1 MSQMKPNNESNSYQ
15 AEKIGRAM
23 LGLQGMNISLQP
35 PGHVGCQFLTV
46 NQVAEALAVNR
57 KWVCKHLD
65 EFPHWA
71 SLSGREIR
79 ISLSDIQAALVRWR
93 IQRD

>member
-46 NQVAEALAVNR
+46 KQGESNNQ
-57 KWVCKHLD
+57 
-65 EFPHWA
+65 
-71 SLSGREIR
+71 SLQFR
-79 ISLSDIQAALVRWR
+79 IL
-93 IQRD
+93 